1 MTKYKDNTAYSQNNT
16 NSALERYT
24 VDGYTPPAGVVG
36 KAAVREMQRWLGGL
50 TPDGL
55 WGPKTQ
61 KQFDKAMAA
70 VLKTAEVPPAPANAE
85 RLGYAEDLYKL
96 SIGIGKS
103 GRGNYMV
110 RGYDPPANI
119 KSAEDVRAFQEIHGL
134 DVDGVWG
141 ERTKQR
147 FDQLQQKWASQY
159 DVDEIARLVADG
171 IRQMAGAE
179 KSVPQAEAIPLA
191 GGGGKP
197 GQAGAAQIN
206 IKPAVLSTSAMPNRA
221 AKGYTIPQGVSD
233 VAATQRML
241 GVTADGLW
249 GEKTDSAY
257 KELVSGGNVLGSAQ
271 AAAAQLKQLYQ
282 DVAASNLSAAQ
293 KENARA
299 LLLALEQYGD
309 PEYQRKTLLGI
320 QMKGGAAAFFKQP
333 GGPAWNAMIDTQK
346 ELYYSLQDRLEQN
359 SEETAK
365 IPLWERVFRNE
376 GYQEL
381 QSQRIA
387 LEQEIGAVEKRL
399 DQLAPRWNEI
409 MDVWNWREVEDWERT
424 QLIRDDA
431 KNASAEKQARDEAAA
446 EVKAKAEKY
455 GLPHADERFSHIT
468 RETLQARLNRFTTN
482 PQDIIGDDW
491 KANLQKMWN
500 LPLEEIIARMIVGE
514 AGDRRVSDQDR
525 VDICYSVIVRML
537 DDQKF
542 RGGTVSNGK
551 ISSTYLKQGN
561 KSLKELLFGD
571 NEYHGANPYYEFD
584 PQTQRRKNG
593 DEVNILDYHA
603 YDINGYLKG
612 TGAPQIWE
620 QAMWMGIILA
630 ELFEDEISGDLYG
643 RYDRNEWRSL
653 ADMYFDEFD
662 AMLAVVYPQINS
674 DAKESKVRSGYENSF
689 VGHGTYVTF
698 ERSVY

>member
-16 NSALERYT
+16 NSALERYA

-119 KSAEDVRAFQEIHGL
+119 KSAEDVRAFQETHGL

-159 DVDEIARLVADG
+159 DVDELARLVADG

-197 GQAGAAQIN
+197 GQAGAAQTD

-257 KELVSGGNVLGSAQ
+257 KKLVSKGNVPGSAQ
-271 AAAAQLKQLYQ
+271 AVAAQLKQLYQ
-282 DVAASNLSAAQ
+282 DVAASNLSAAE

-333 GGPAWNAMIDTQK
+333 GGPAWNAMIDTQN
-346 ELYYSLQDRLEQN
+346 ELYEDLLGRLEQKKG
-359 SEETAK
+359 EIAQ
-365 IPLWERVFRNE
+365 IPIWERIFSNE
-376 GYQEL
+376 EYKKL
-381 QSQRIA
+381 QSQRTE
-387 LEQEIGAVEKRL
+387 LEEQIMVVDNRL
-399 DQLAPRWNEI
+399 RQPGWNI
-409 MDVWNWREVEDWERT
+409 LTFWDWSEVEDWERA

-431 KNASAEKQARDEAAA
+431 KKASAEKQARDEAAA
-446 EVKAKAEKY
+446 EAKAKAEKY

-468 RETLQARLNRFTTN
+468 RETLQARLNRFTAN

-571 NEYHGANPYYEFD
+571 NEYHGVNPYYEFD

-612 TGAPQIWE
+612 SGAPQIWG
-620 QAMWMGIILA
+620 QAMCMGIILA
-630 ELFEDEISGDLYG
+630 ELFEDKISEGLYG
-643 RYDRNEWRSL
+643 RYDRNEWRTL
-653 ADMYFDEFD
+653 ADMYFNEFD
-662 AMLAVVYPQINS
+662 AMLAIVYPQIDSNPNQS
-674 DAKESKVRSGYENSF
+674 EVRKGYQNSF
-689 VGHGTYVTF
+689 RGRGTYVEF
-698 ERSVY
+698 KRQVYS